1 MIIDRQKPA
10 ALLSV
15 LLAAAVGVSTGCSTP
30 VSPEKDKVRMIPTSP
45 ARLVPEVCSTPAE
58 FLRPPR
64 LGSESVVT
72 YPGGIVVN
80 QAGSAIDLAIRV
92 PSLTKINN
100 EISLGLN
107 FTPDTQNITYFF
119 SGSFKRPDVREGI
132 AEFIEQDKMYLL
144 MRYCQEQGISSG
156 RIRYSPISVVDEL
169 AEVIRRNP
177 RNYSAEDPFW
187 RSALAVQLA
196 MTYVARTKANVSDYD
211 QIPIETPTLSVAERE
226 TVARLGLPFSI
237 NRFNPDYFLPFLQ
250 SDTISL

>member
-10 ALLSV
+10 TLLSV
-15 LLAAAVGVSTGCSTP
+15 LLAAALGVSTGCGGP
-30 VSPEKDKVRMIPTSP
+30 VSPERDKVRTTPISP

-92 PSLTKINN
+92 PSLTTINN
-100 EISLGLN
+100 ETSLGLN
-107 FTPDTQNITYFF
+107 FTLDTQNITYFF
-119 SGSFKRPDVREGI
+119 SGSFKRPDARERI
-132 AEFIEQDKMYLL
+132 AEFIEQDRMYLL

-169 AEVIRRNP
+169 VEVIRRNP
-177 RNYSAEDPFW
+177 RKYSAEDPFW
-187 RSALAVQLA
+187 RSVLAVQFTMA
-196 MTYVARTKANVSDYD
+196 YVARTKVNVSDYD
-211 QIPIETPTLSVAERE
+211 QIPIETPTLLAAERE

-237 NRFNPDYFLPFLQ
+237 TRFNPDHFLPFP
-250 SDTISL
+250 